1 MITLPPPTRL
11 EKAIQAST
19 WTFLRL
25 LHRFERFGLRQV
37 FNTVL
42 REPIAA
48 LAALPSKINQGY
60 AEPDK
65 SYTPSARAGREI
77 WFFATAFN
85 ARFYTYSFP
94 QRLGA
99 SIAEDCW
106 PGEQAQTAAR

>member
-1 MITLPPPTRL
+1 MR
-11 EKAIQAST
+11 A
-19 WTFLRL
+19 
-25 LHRFERFGLRQV
+25 RFGL
-37 FNTVL
+37 TL
-42 REPIAA
+42 CPLLAA
-48 LAALPSKINQGY
+48 VVALPSTASAQSKMNPGY
-60 AEPDK
+60 AERDK

-85 ARFYTYSFP
+85 DRSYTYSSP

>member
-1 MITLPPPTRL
+1 MR
-11 EKAIQAST
+11 A
-19 WTFLRL
+19 
-25 LHRFERFGLRQV
+25 RFGL
-37 FNTVL
+37 TL
-42 REPIAA
+42 CPLLAA
-48 LAALPSKINQGY
+48 VVALPSTASAQSKMNPGY
-60 AEPDK
+60 AEQDK

-85 ARFYTYSFP
+85 DRSYTYSFP